1 MFSSSRVVHTSRSEL
16 LSETNEL
23 VHVCFTKWLLLISY
37 LPSEALEYLDLLGGF
52 FFPPLWK
59 GLRSI
64 VLKCLTKKER
74 KKERKTWVHFSTAWL
89 SGS

>member
-1 MFSSSRVVHTSRSEL
+1 MNF
-16 LSETNEL
+16 

-74 KKERKTWVHFSTAWL
+74 KKERLGFTSQLHGFQGAEATL
-89 SGS
+89 SLSLSLSLSATFVFA